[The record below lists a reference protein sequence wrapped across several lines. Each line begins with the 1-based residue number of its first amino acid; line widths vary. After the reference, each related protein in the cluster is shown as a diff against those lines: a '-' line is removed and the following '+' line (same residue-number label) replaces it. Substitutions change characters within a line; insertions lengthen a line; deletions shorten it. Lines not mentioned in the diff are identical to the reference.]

1 MKKTLNTLSINDLQ
15 EWKNPSEVLQQSK
28 PSLFLTVTYW
38 IHENPRRIF
47 GWYILPCYDM
57 VISWQYWL

>member
-1 MKKTLNTLSINDLQ
+1 MKKALNTLSISDLQ

-47 GWYILPCYDM
+47 WVVHSTMLRHDH
-57 VISWQYWL
+57 